1 MARGGRSR
9 LLSELRQ
16 LPAHDNPL
24 RRLWGLDGQIR
35 GSTTPAN
42 SDAPTSLIQCSLNF
56 AR

>member
-24 RRLWGLDGQIR
+24 RRLWGLDGNFVVGYSGNLGR
-35 GSTTPAN
+35 AHEFG
-42 SDAPTSLIQCSLNF
+42 NF